1 VPVLREPARPGGSHL
16 PAGQRVPTLNAD
28 PAPPSHPGEGVLL
41 ELLTR
46 GELEIHGRLTDASNA
61 TLYSTATLDG
71 AAIGCVYKPVAGE
84 KPLWDF
90 PARTLAR
97 REVAAYELSAASGL
111 GVVPPTVLRDGPFGL
126 GSVQWWVSG
135 GDEVSGD
142 GPAGIGGLPRAAEP
156 VMGELGA
163 GVVDVV
169 PPNRVPAGWRHVLD
183 AEGRDGRPVVL
194 AHADDPTLRRMA
206 LFDAVTNNTDRK
218 GGHILRHASGA
229 IYGVDHG
236 LTFNIEDKL
245 RTVLWGWAGE
255 PLGDEA
261 VEVLDRLVTDLS
273 GASALRSTLEELLS
287 GREVA
292 RTARRAAQLLRRR
305 RYPEPPGGWPA
316 IPWPPF

>member
-1 VPVLREPARPGGSHL
+1 VPVLREPARPRGAHL
-16 PAGQRVPTLNAD
+16 RSRQRVPTLNAD
-28 PAPPSHPGEGVLL
+28 PAPPVHPATADLL
-41 ELLTR
+41 DLLSR
-46 GELEIHGRLTDASNA
+46 GELEIHGRLSDASNA

-71 AAIGCVYKPVAGE
+71 TVIGCVYKPVAGE
-84 KPLWDF
+84 RPLWDF

-97 REVAAYELSAASGL
+97 REVAAYELSTASGL

-126 GSVQWWVSG
+126 GSVQWWVTGDAG
-135 GDEVSGD
+135 GDGTP
-142 GPAGIGGLPRAAEP
+142 GLGGLPGVAEP

-169 PPNRVPAGWRHVLD
+169 PPNRVPAGWLPVLD

-236 LTFNIEDKL
+236 LTFNVEDKL
-245 RTVLWGWAGE
+245 RTVLWGWAGD

-261 VEVLDRLVTDLS
+261 VEILDRLVSDLS
-273 GASALRSTLEELLS
+273 GDGPLRRTLVELLS
-287 GREVA
+287 GREVQL
-292 RTARRAAQLLRRR
+292 TARRAAQLLRRR